1 MIKKVLI
8 GVGIVAVGT
17 AACVGYISYK
27 KYVARK
33 AFVGAIS
40 DAIKSKEPVSVD
52 DLCAKFDTDF
62 DDEEDLPVEDFFAEK
77 EEEKVDKAP

>member
-1 MIKKVLI
+1 MVKKMLI
-8 GVGIVAVGT
+8 GIGVVAVGT

-40 DAIKSKEPVSVD
+40 EAIKGKEAMNID
-52 DLCAKFDTDF
+52 DLDNIDQVPDF
-62 DDEEDLPVEDFFAEK
+62 EEDFEAEKECEDFFAEK
-77 EEEKVDKAP
+77 KEEAAP